1 MLGFGGLFFDG
12 FSLTVSNFD
21 SYSPSHN
28 GRNTDE
34 RSRED
39 GREYRA
45 KGAQNLDPARSSRTA
60 R

>member
-12 FSLTVSNFD
+12 FSQTAGNSD
-21 SYSPSHN
+21 SYSPHTTAA
-28 GRNTDE
+28 NTDE

-39 GREYRA
+39 GREHRA